1 MKKKIMIVD
10 DNYDTIHSIKNGL
23 EDSIDNYDIVGVK
36 NGNECF
42 DLLKKGIIPD
52 LILLEVM
59 LDELNG
65 WDIFTKLKEI
75 PEWRDIPIVFLTS
88 KTDEYSKGF
97 GKISAQDYIE
107 KPFEIFDLR
116 ERIEKVLNNSGQE
129 LIL

>member
-10 DNYDTIHSIKNGL
+10 DNYDTILSIKNGL

-42 DLLKKGIIPD
+42 DLLKKGIKPD
-52 LILLEVM
+52 LILLEIM

-75 PEWRDIPIVFLTS
+75 PEWREIPIVFLTS

-97 GKISAQDYIE
+97 GMIAAQDFIE

-116 ERIEKVLNNSGQE
+116 ERIEKVLNNSSQE

>member
-10 DNYDTIHSIKNGL
+10 DNYDIIHSIKNEL
-23 EDSIDNYDIVGVK
+23 ENSIEDYDIVSVR

-52 LILLEVM
+52 LILLEIM
-59 LDELNG
+59 LDDLNG

-75 PEWRDIPIVFLTS
+75 PEWRNIPIVFLTS

-97 GKISAQDYIE
+97 GLIAAQDFIE
-107 KPFEIFDLR
+107 KPFEIFNLK